1 MSKLAAV
8 SEPTFEAQVLQ
19 ATVPT
24 LVDFAAEWCGP
35 CRMMAPM
42 LEKIAQEQ
50 AGKLQIVQ
58 LDVQADPEIAVRYGV
73 VSLPSLLLFVGGE
86 VKERMTGYLPATK
99 VLECLHP
106 YLNAQA

>member
-8 SEPTFEAQVLQ
+8 HEATFDAQVLQ
-19 ATVPT
+19 AQLPT
-24 LVDFAAEWCGP
+24 LVDFSAEWCGP

-50 AGKLQIVQ
+50 ADKLQIVQ
-58 LDVQADPEIAVRYGV
+58 VDVQTDPEMAVRFGV

-86 VKERMTGYLPATK
+86 VKERMSGYMPATK
-99 VLECLHP
+99 VLEHLYP
-106 YLNAQA
+106 YLSTKD